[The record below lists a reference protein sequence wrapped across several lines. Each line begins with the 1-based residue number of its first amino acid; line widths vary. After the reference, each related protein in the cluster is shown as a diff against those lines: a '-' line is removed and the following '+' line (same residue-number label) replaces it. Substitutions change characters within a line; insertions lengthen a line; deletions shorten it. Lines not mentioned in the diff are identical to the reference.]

1 MLFSFLYFRV
11 VENMTKLNY
20 WNFWHH
26 YGGIEL
32 VLVLIGVTLNYSAIH
47 RLSLFVDNT
56 FIIILD

>member
-11 VENMTKLNY
+11 VENMIKLKY

-47 RLSLFVDNT
+47 LFVDNT